1 MARRSVREQRF
12 SWSSCEEAVG
22 RSALIS
28 ATQTPLCSP
37 KALACLLS
45 CMCANVWHVSGVLM
59 RWIWLVASTDAM
71 DALGVAPA
79 VRTWQLFAPGSCSHL
94 AAVRPSCQE
103 NACPLSAAAAARA
116 PQLSTSAAALAATQR
131 TDWLRSRHIP
141 KTGRAP
147 LSAEGRSGGTDGT
160 LQQPQVVGELHQPL
174 GWAGEGGG
182 RKWSAPRS
190 ARAARGL
197 TLSMQP

>member
-1 MARRSVREQRF
+1 MARRSLGQRVTIF

-71 DALGVAPA
+71 DAALGVAPA
-79 VRTWQLFAPGSCSHL
+79 VRTCSCSHL
-94 AAVRPSCQE
+94 AAVRTWQDPTCVPFSSSACSSRSFCFSASDHSPSRD
-103 NACPLSAAAAARA
+103 A
-116 PQLSTSAAALAATQR
+116 
-131 TDWLRSRHIP
+131 
-141 KTGRAP
+141 GV
-147 LSAEGRSGGTDGT
+147 GT
-160 LQQPQVVGELHQPL
+160 
-174 GWAGEGGG
+174 
-182 RKWSAPRS
+182 APRCLGDP
-190 ARAARGL
+190 RGIIAI
-197 TLSMQP
+197 

>member
-79 VRTWQLFAPGSCSHL
+79 VRTWQLFAPGSCSPLVPGKCLPSVSCCSSACSSAVHL
-94 AAVRPSCQE
+94 C
-103 NACPLSAAAAARA
+103 CCFGCHSAH
-116 PQLSTSAAALAATQR
+116 
-131 TDWLRSRHIP
+131 WLRSR
-141 KTGRAP
+141 GAP
-147 LSAEGRSGGTDGT
+147 RGMKSAEPRALQILGGEPLPPGSG
-160 LQQPQVVGELHQPL
+160 
-174 GWAGEGGG
+174 
-182 RKWSAPRS
+182 
-190 ARAARGL
+190 
-197 TLSMQP
+197 

>member
-79 VRTWQLFAPGSCSHL
+79 VRTWQLLCEGDPLGCSTRQVLLVQLLQLRDLCSLPRLLRLRRCWL
-94 AAVRPSCQE
+94 AALTWWP
-103 NACPLSAAAAARA
+103 P
-116 PQLSTSAAALAATQR
+116 
-131 TDWLRSRHIP
+131 RSR
-141 KTGRAP
+141 GRHRKKRGA
-147 LSAEGRSGGTDGT
+147 
-160 LQQPQVVGELHQPL
+160 LQFQPR
-174 GWAGEGGG
+174 AGPV
-182 RKWSAPRS
+182 AQ
-190 ARAARGL
+190 RA
-197 TLSMQP
+197 